1 MSKIKILQ
9 VSATNKKKDG
19 TEMPN
24 NTLKVGLKTTD
35 KDGQEVWI
43 NGIVEKEA
51 MTFEVGQ
58 EVELEI
64 ESSEYGL
71 HFKAPTLAD
80 KIISI
85 ESRLNALEGNKSPE
99 LVNDPKFDF
108 KRPEQPK
115 QAPPDFLATDDTEI
129 KVEDLPV

>member
-1 MSKIKILQ
+1 MAKILITQ

-35 KDGQEVWI
+35 KDGQEVWL

-58 EVELEI
+58 EVELQI

-71 HFKAPTLAD
+71 QFKAPTLAD
-80 KIISI
+80 KLISI
-85 ESRLNALEGNKSPE
+85 ESRLNALEGNKPQE

-108 KRPEQPK
+108 KRPEQPN

-129 KVEDLPV
+129 KVEDLPM